1 MIEKLFSFLL
11 ITWNSP
17 KTMNLVKVFPNYC
30 LVMIGNKSFTKYLQI
45 NYVEEE
51 MCRSILPS
59 MFELNSGLGL
69 VVTSCNLL

>member
-1 MIEKLFSFLL
+1 LIEKLFSFLL

-17 KTMNLVKVFPNYC
+17 KIMNLVKVFLIYC
-30 LVMIGNKSFTKYLQI
+30 LMMIGNKSFTKYLQI

-51 MCRSILPS
+51 ICCSILPS
-59 MFELNSGLGL
+59 MFELKSGLSL